1 MGEVAASLVL
11 LGLLLFGGVYAVQ
24 TIFAIGGVSI
34 WTVAIVIVIGAPIL
48 LVTAAAVVVLIRKIT
63 DAIKGDTK

>member
-1 MGEVAASLVL
+1 VGEVAASLVL